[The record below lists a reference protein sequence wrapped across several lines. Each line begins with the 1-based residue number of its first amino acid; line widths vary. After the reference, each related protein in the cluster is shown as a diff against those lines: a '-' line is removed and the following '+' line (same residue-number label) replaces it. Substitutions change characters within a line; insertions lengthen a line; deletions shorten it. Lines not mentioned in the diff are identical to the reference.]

1 MPIQLNVSIVKTRA
15 VVQCCAA
22 RLATVYM
29 SRCCLLELPCKAR
42 STAEL
47 EWLTR
52 RAKSA
57 PGLLASAGTVLS
69 APLRL
74 YIKDGYSHC
83 NITYCFMQSHIF

>member
-1 MPIQLNVSIVKTRA
+1 M
-15 VVQCCAA
+15 

-57 PGLLASAGTVLS
+57 PGLLASAGTVLPAQLTDCIS
-69 APLRL
+69 KMDIATAMLPIVLCSLIFFETRQL
-74 YIKDGYSHC
+74 ASHKEGPP
-83 NITYCFMQSHIF
+83 